1 MRNTTKMPSIF
12 IDAVEDRT
20 KYESLQIGL
29 SFFHGN
35 ANFALASETEKDEV
49 SIQMK
54 TMQKVSKAGDIPLMY
69 NVKTRVKYKMALNGA
84 SLEIVG
90 EYSLIINTNRS
101 INLIQKG
108 SNFHTD
114 YRQVIDFVAN
124 EVLHKMLSNNQQ
136 SVIGMGLSP
145 NTIHMPAEKVLEEA
159 KSKLVIGLFSK
170 EIDQNRQSIVQ
181 NLVA

>member
-1 MRNTTKMPSIF
+1 MKNTTKMPSIF
-12 IDAVEDRT
+12 IDAVEERT
-20 KYESLQIGL
+20 KYEPLQIGL

-35 ANFALASETEKDEV
+35 SSFALSSAIEKDELT
-49 SIQMK
+49 IQMK
-54 TMQKVSKAGDIPLMY
+54 TMQKVSKAGDVPLMY
-69 NVKTRVKYKMALNGA
+69 NVKTRVKYKMELNGS

-101 INLIQKG
+101 ISLVQKG

-136 SVIGMGLSP
+136 SVIGMGVIP
-145 NTIHMPAEKVLEEA
+145 ATIHMPAENILEEA
-159 KSKLVIGLFSK
+159 KNKLVIGLFSK
-170 EIDQNRQSIVQ
+170 ELDQNRQSIVQ